1 MLYQTARHSRAQL
14 CGPGA
19 VLRTGRQDL
28 CGSRCSV
35 GIRQK
40 EERPPRAPLSQL
52 LCRCGAVAADQ
63 VCALVSCKTGL
74 CSVLLSQSPGPFS
87 LETCISS
94 DSCLAVS
101 PCGKA
106 SFMVWNNGYP
116 IWPCSL
122 SNSFLF
128 LSPGS
133 WGAPVCSHSRYH
145 MVVHWG
151 QNGPL
156 VSLACPSWEWLPACP
171 TTFCLSFSLG
181 QNAASLTLYGA
192 LWTLGAPSPN
202 THAGLRCQLMCSLTP
217 RTRALAVSEQGVAR
231 D

>member
-74 CSVLLSQSPGPFS
+74 CSVLLSQSPGHLVLRLASPLTAAWLSLPVERHLSWCGTMAIQYGPVVSQTAFS
-87 LETCISS
+87 FSPLDPGVPQSAHILGTTWSYTGGRMGH
-94 DSCLAVS
+94 SCPLHVH
-101 PCGKA
+101 PG
-106 SFMVWNNGYP
+106 NGCP
-116 IWPCSL
+116 HAQPPSA
-122 SNSFLF
+122 F
-128 LSPGS
+128 LSLWARMQLLLHCMGLCGHLEPH
-133 WGAPVCSHSRYH
+133 PLTH
-145 MVVHWG
+145 M
-151 QNGPL
+151 QA
-156 VSLACPSWEWLPACP
+156 S
-171 TTFCLSFSLG
+171 
-181 QNAASLTLYGA
+181 AA
-192 LWTLGAPSPN
+192 N
-202 THAGLRCQLMCSLTP
+202 
-217 RTRALAVSEQGVAR
+217 
-231 D
+231 